1 MSAITRIPA
10 ALKIPAEIV
19 TIIQRHLISTDD
31 LQALADPKYSN
42 TWRCLGSICASWRV
56 IALGDPY
63 LWSHVHLVWPEHVV
77 MLCLKRSG
85 TSPLSLGIDKDSFY
99 SGNFVQM
106 IGVITSALPRITHLD
121 IEWRRYDQ
129 PNGNLVL
136 DDRQVPSEVW
146 AWITRLLSRES
157 PATSLSRLR
166 FQFFNRDLHEPL
178 NVGTLRHLP
187 KLSDFYCRSLVL
199 NLALLKPCLLTKVDI
214 GIRGL
219 TSQDII
225 SFLAL
230 APLLEHVKFFHPH
243 QHDRLDLSQF
253 ESDGDPPFRI
263 QLEHLKTFQA
273 GWCLDVFAEHVIR
286 SISFPPSA
294 KITLRI
300 SRPDMAPVMEIFF
313 SSSHFETTLRSSVS
327 LSIIVEWFQ
336 RDKLLSGHPFL
347 FKLTLPDGIHHRIE
361 IDEWDSSYT
370 YGRIQEAHSMFLAL
384 ASLGPLPQLRQ
395 IFISSRTL
403 PWATSLN
410 TLLNNLPAIEEIAV
424 RTRDATSF
432 IAALGSRKS
441 PRPPCP
447 SLRKLDLRGS
457 KFDPRQLRDIIV
469 ERGDSNYRLEELYVS
484 IDQQR
489 LRLSNP
495 DPVTLSA
502 AIRNLRSITD
512 QYEET
517 DEYWTSSSEEEDE

>member
-1 MSAITRIPA
+1 MQCLERSA
-10 ALKIPAEIV
+10 
-19 TIIQRHLISTDD
+19 
-31 LQALADPKYSN
+31 
-42 TWRCLGSICASWRV
+42 
-56 IALGDPY
+56 
-63 LWSHVHLVWPEHVV
+63 
-77 MLCLKRSG
+77 
-85 TSPLSLGIDKDSFY
+85 TSPIFLGIDKDSFY

-106 IGVITSALPRITHLD
+106 IEVISYALPRIAHLD

-129 PNGNLVL
+129 PNGNLVM
-136 DDRQVPSEVW
+136 DDRPVPHQVW
-146 AWITRLLSRES
+146 AWITRILSRKS

-166 FQFFNRDLHEPL
+166 FQFFDRDLHEPL

-199 NLALLKPCLLTKVDI
+199 NLALQKPSLLTKVDI
-214 GIRGL
+214 GIRNL
-219 TSQDII
+219 TSRDVI
-225 SFLAL
+225 SFLAM
-230 APLLEHVKFFHPH
+230 APLLEHVKLFHPH
-243 QHDRLDLSQF
+243 EHDRFDLSQF
-253 ESDGDPPFRI
+253 ESNGGSPFPI

-273 GWCLDVFAEHVIR
+273 GWCLDVFADHVMR
-286 SISFPPSA
+286 SILFPPSA

-300 SRPDMAPVMEIFF
+300 SRPEMAPVMEIFF
-313 SSSHFETTLRSSVS
+313 NSSLFETTLRSSVS

-336 RDKLLSGHPFL
+336 RDRPLSGHPFL
-347 FKLTLPDGIHHRIE
+347 FKFTLPDGIHYHIE

-384 ASLGPLPQLRQ
+384 ASLGPLPQLRH
-395 IFISSRTL
+395 IAISSRTL
-403 PWATSLN
+403 PWATSLH
-410 TLLNNLPAIEEIAV
+410 TLLNNVPAIEEIAV

-432 IAALGSRKS
+432 IAALRSRHS
-441 PRPPCP
+441 PSPPCP

-457 KFDPRQLRDIIV
+457 KFDPRQLRDIVV

-517 DEYWTSSSEEEDE
+517 DEYWTSSSEEEEE